1 MGWWGMVSDE
11 KEQSNWNAEVANL
24 LADLPD
30 DTLISLYDC
39 HI

>member
-1 MGWWGMVSDE
+1 MGWWGMVSGE
-11 KEQSNWNAEVANL
+11 KEQSNWNAEVADL
-24 LADLPD
+24 LVDLPE